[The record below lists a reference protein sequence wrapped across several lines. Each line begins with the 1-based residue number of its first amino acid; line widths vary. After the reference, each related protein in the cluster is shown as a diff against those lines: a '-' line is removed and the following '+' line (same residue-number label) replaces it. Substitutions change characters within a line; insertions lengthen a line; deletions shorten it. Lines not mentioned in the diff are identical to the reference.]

1 MTQDFSYMSSMLAGE
16 FEVERA
22 RIIYEHI
29 QSLPPEKR
37 AVAYE
42 FQQRIDRARMLMQP
56 PEFLKWM
63 AEQASE
69 LAQNMSDALV
79 DAQSKLLGP
88 PAIKPAS
95 ER

>member
-1 MTQDFSYMSSMLAGE
+1 MTQDFSYMSHMLAGE
-16 FEVERA
+16 FEAERA
-22 RIIYEHI
+22 RLIYEHI

-42 FQQRIDRARMLMQP
+42 FQQRIDRARMLMEPQ
-56 PEFLKWM
+56 EFLVWM
-63 AEQASE
+63 AQQANE

-79 DAQSKLLGP
+79 NAQAALMGP
-88 PAIKPAS
+88 PPIKPAS